1 MRGVGSFGYKRQKQD
16 MSTAA
21 RVQTHIKCAYDDFW
35 LKVYTLQPAAG
46 RTSAAVKH
54 LMSACRRRQK
64 IWRNAVLLFLL
75 LILL

>member
-35 LKVYTLQPAAG
+35 LEVYTLQPTAG
-46 RTSAAVKH
+46 RTSAA
-54 LMSACRRRQK
+54 R
-64 IWRNAVLLFLL
+64 
-75 LILL
+75 